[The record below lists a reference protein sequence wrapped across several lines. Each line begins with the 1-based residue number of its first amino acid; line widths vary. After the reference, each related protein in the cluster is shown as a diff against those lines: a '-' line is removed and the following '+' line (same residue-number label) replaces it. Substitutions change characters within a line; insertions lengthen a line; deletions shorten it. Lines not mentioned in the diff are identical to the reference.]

1 MKYILSNN
9 LFYSLSLT
17 NCHGFVI
24 KRQYKAGEK
33 MRCVTCK
40 KNWKILSRKSHNL
53 IQIKKLRNTNKK
65 LQILNI
71 NNKRREK
78 RLRSKVHEIHLL

>member
-1 MKYILSNN
+1 MKYILSIN
-9 LFYSLSLT
+9 LFYSIT

-24 KRQYKAGEK
+24 KRQYKAEEK

-40 KNWKILSRKSHNL
+40 KNWKILSRKSYNL

-71 NNKRREK
+71 NYKRREK